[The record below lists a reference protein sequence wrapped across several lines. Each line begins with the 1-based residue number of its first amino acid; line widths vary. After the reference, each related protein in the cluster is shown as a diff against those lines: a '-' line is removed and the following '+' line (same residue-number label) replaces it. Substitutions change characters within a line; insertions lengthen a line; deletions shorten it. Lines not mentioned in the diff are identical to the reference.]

1 MWPSL
6 PGGEEKMP
14 SMHVI
19 DWGGRGVSNRE
30 KIDCLSPLGEAGA
43 TS

>member
-19 DWGGRGVSNRE
+19 ECGGGVKQRGNR
-30 KIDCLSPLGEAGA
+30 LSFTLG
-43 TS
+43 